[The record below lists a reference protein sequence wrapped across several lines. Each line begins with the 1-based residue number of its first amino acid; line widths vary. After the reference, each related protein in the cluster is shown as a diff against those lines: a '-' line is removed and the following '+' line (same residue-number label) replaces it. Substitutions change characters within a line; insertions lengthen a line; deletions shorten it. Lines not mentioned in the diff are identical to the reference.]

1 MSEAYLEYLHN
12 LSWKSRLLIEVAGV
26 GSCFD
31 CLAHVDYNDIKK
43 CTDDQQTAICPQWS
57 IDSIITGYIPIET
70 LTEMH
75 DKYFTYHVS
84 P

>member
-1 MSEAYLEYLHN
+1 MSEAYLEYLHK
-12 LSWKSRLLIEVAGV
+12 LSWKSRSLIEVAGV

-31 CLAHVDYNDIKK
+31 CFSYVDYNKINQW
-43 CTDDQQTAICPQWS
+43 TDNQQTAICPHCS
-57 IDSIITGYIPIET
+57 IDSIIPGYIHVDT